1 MILVWIVPKRTT
13 TTSWIFEWHIVPPL
27 QHKVRSGYRQKKEEN
42 TVFFLDW
49 SLWSP
54 ATIKKKEEPDEGRV
68 WSGRSAVEVA
78 PGVQWEEGRLSHF
91 ELMCYDLG
99 WPKWRRQQRRE
110 QNVWE
115 VSWNLSL
122 RAKDQQQFPVGQQ
135 YINHQLS
142 SPQPLKEPHQLRMA
156 EEKSAG

>member
-1 MILVWIVPKRTT
+1 MSDTLFHLCSTKSGVDTDKRRKKTLFFFLT
-13 TTSWIFEWHIVPPL
+13 GAFEAPPL
-27 QHKVRSGYRQKKEEN
+27 SK
-42 TVFFLDW
+42 
-49 SLWSP
+49 
-54 ATIKKKEEPDEGRV
+54 KKKEEPDEGRV

-110 QNVWE
+110 ENVWE